1 MPVNFLSS
9 EDEMKLQQAR
19 AEYQNKFQALGR
31 PTPIPFA
38 DEKEPDFR
46 VRALSNL
53 QPLVPGFED
62 LKIDRYLREPNFKYV
77 EKQIFEAADKEARQ
91 PTNIPEGQ
99 LREVKKLDES
109 GRPTYEFYG
118 KPSSWM
124 RDFTTGTK
132 KRLVSIRTETQ
143 RGYVP
148 GNMMNNLR

>member
-1 MPVNFLSS
+1 MAVNFLSS

-77 EKQIFEAADKEARQ
+77 EKQIFEAADKEARH
-91 PTNIPEGQ
+91 PTNIPDGE
-99 LREVKKLDES
+99 LRQVRKLDES
-109 GRPTYEFYG
+109 GRPTYEFHG
-118 KPSSWM
+118 RVSAWM
-124 RDFTTGTK
+124 NDFSTGTT
-132 KRLVSIRTETQ
+132 KRLAGIRTETQ
-143 RGYVP
+143 KGWRP
-148 GNMMNNLR
+148 